1 MPDPEAGPECPR
13 LLCTTCQSPRQM
25 QDFHPSILA
34 RKRATCK
41 QCITAKNRR
50 FFAGNLEVYLAA
62 ESRRNL
68 GLPVTRNT
76 FMAIL
81 SRNGWKCAV
90 TGAAY
95 AAGVRLVLVRAAPG
109 AGLDGLVPVVRSVAS
124 KHGWVLPADT
134 QPHEAQRLCAV
145 GKRARESTPEL
156 VRERSSLPSRN
167 SAAPGTLTSAH
178 GPPSRSSAGPC
189 SPAEAQGPSPP
200 CAAAA
205 TPCDAT
211 EEPPG
216 GPCSLERCESD
227 AKPADRGPSSA
238 PTPPLL
244 GAPTGTG
251 AEGSAPSPFGE
262 SCAVGGHSPSPSP
275 YCPAATTAL
284 APPKSPDRAGPAPSD
299 GVTLRPAACH
309 GPPAHATRLSAD
321 ANAPGRTR
329 ASACSTMGLLR
340 KGHGPLL
347 PARWLNSPNP

>member
-1 MPDPEAGPECPR
+1 MHKDADTANMPDPEAGPECPR

-200 CAAAA
+200 QQQRPA
-205 TPCDAT
+205 TPLKSPPQAPAASRHANQTPSLPIGALHLRQRPLCWAPPRARERRAPLRAPSENPAQLEAT
-211 EEPPG
+211 PLRPRPTAPQPQRRLRPRRAPTE
-216 GPCSLERCESD
+216 
-227 AKPADRGPSSA
+227 RGP
-238 PTPPLL
+238 
-244 GAPTGTG
+244 
-251 AEGSAPSPFGE
+251 
-262 SCAVGGHSPSPSP
+262 
-275 YCPAATTAL
+275 
-284 APPKSPDRAGPAPSD
+284 
-299 GVTLRPAACH
+299 
-309 GPPAHATRLSAD
+309 
-321 ANAPGRTR
+321 
-329 ASACSTMGLLR
+329 
-340 KGHGPLL
+340 L
-347 PARWLNSPNP
+347 PATVSL